1 MQHTTKQERAARAA
15 KTRKLNKLIERNEQL
30 QQEDLRQQ
38 LYNLTNE
45 SQRQELDEALY
56 GAMTCIEDDYEEV
69 VTAFYDTKVEDVKQA
84 LRTLLRTGF
93 RAATILGYIESSEAP
108 DVFYLSDYGLEVNPA
123 TILDEVLMEDEFMG
137 SKQMTDAQKQE
148 RWDLSDTY
156 VSLEVVKKFDLDDS
170 GYPVPTGIDEQGNIL
185 FGEPFTNEATPA
197 DLAEASSVATN
208 YL

>member
-1 MQHTTKQERAARAA
+1 MTNHNAVISSAAKAA

-38 LYNLTNE
+38 LYNLINE
-45 SQRQELDEALY
+45 SQRQQLDEALY
-56 GAMTCIEDDYEEV
+56 GAMTCIEDIYEEV

-84 LRTLLRTGF
+84 LRTLLRAGL
-93 RAATILGYIESSEAP
+93 RAATILGYIESSDAP

-137 SKQMTDAQKQE
+137 STQMTDAQKQE

-156 VSLEVVKKFDLDDS
+156 VSQEVVKKFNLDDS

-185 FGEPFTNEATPA
+185 FGEPFTNEAIPA
-197 DLAEASSVATN
+197 DLAEAGSVVTN
-208 YL
+208 